1 MEAEEMR
8 WEESIRAMAWS
19 GFGMCVCGGGVLA
32 RFWRYASFGEE
43 QEHGGLIMR
52 CSEIGRRLGFF
63 VQVFVEMR
71 LFLFLAN
78 TSEDPIQVPREM
90 PS

>member
-8 WEESIRAMAWS
+8 WEERIRAMAWS
-19 GFGMCVCGGGVLA
+19 GFGMCVYGGGVLA
-32 RFWRYASFGEE
+32 QSLCYASFGEE
-43 QEHGGLIMR
+43 QDNGGLIMR

-63 VQVFVEMR
+63 VQVFVERR

-78 TSEDPIQVPREM
+78 ISEDPIQCPR
-90 PS
+90 